1 MDIITKLRA
10 ETILIP
16 GIFVSNFL
24 FLLPPMRNTVTNME
38 PVPVLLYVSSD
49 EEEEV
54 PCLEENRGRNRII
67 DFDWVKEFLDIS
79 DEESNEVSKHEHK
92 SKSNS
97 SLISTPSVEDDDDC
111 VVLDVDPES
120 RVTTVDGDS
129 PTESDELVVVGE
141 KGQCYCYVCDS
152 VAPCPKWVT
161 GLLGMDHC
169 HATDES
175 ETWRTRRKIFKLGKT
190 APLPSSTNYSTLSD
204 VTNAQQN
211 NILPFRVMS
220 PYSMLPNQTSM
231 STATHTCSPV
241 NSIPQNQSSS
251 PITMRTCSSIHS
263 SFQNQVSWPNNVP
276 SIATNFTIPSGTNR
290 GRYPESGSTLAR
302 NRYQSQSIPQHSL
315 GNRAIQRVRQHG
327 VSTLVPQFHSHT
339 LFNGLGSVGVGST
352 MPMNHSTHDASG
364 GFSNHV
370 NLAQQFA
377 GYHAATGFSN
387 DNRTSYGQNAYVPQ
401 NLWYPNP
408 CSQPNNLS
416 SVSNYATAHETQVS
430 YQSNGSQN
438 FYAVQGN
445 NAPSS
450 NNVAGLSRNENVC
463 GNVTQSGTTRQY
475 SCQQK
480 PHDVSLIESAL
491 KADRIEHSK
500 QSIPYQ
506 QSSGS
511 TNTCLGSVD
520 DIKRWL
526 FGDENSFLVG
536 ADDALASSSAPS
548 GLGSVDDIKRWLFSD
563 ENTVPVGA
571 DDALAS
577 ELNTPS
583 PDLSTFDGGSFFDFE
598 SSWECRARV

>member
-1 MDIITKLRA
+1 
-10 ETILIP
+10 
-16 GIFVSNFL
+16 
-24 FLLPPMRNTVTNME
+24 ME

-141 KGQCYCYVCDS
+141 KGQIACRDYPHPRHLCVIFPYSSTPHEKHCYQCYCYVCDS